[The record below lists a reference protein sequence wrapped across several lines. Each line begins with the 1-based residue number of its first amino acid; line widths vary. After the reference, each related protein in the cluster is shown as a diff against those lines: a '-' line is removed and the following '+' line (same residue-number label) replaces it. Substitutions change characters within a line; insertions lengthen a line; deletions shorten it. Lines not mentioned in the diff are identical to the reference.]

1 MNEFNYGENLR
12 KIRELMEISQEEM
25 AFRLKISGTT
35 YAWIERQVTLDEQM
49 AEEIAYALGGVPAD
63 MISPFEQMDS
73 ENLRIIR
80 SMEAEQEIREF
91 LKTPVGI
98 IIILGASIFIVNA
111 IYEGTRGFC
120 AGLETS
126 AITILVASWTAALAT
141 AGVLYYSVK
150 RVRRV
155 APLV

>member
-12 KIRELMEISQEEM
+12 SLRQVMEISQEEM
-25 AFRLKISGTT
+25 AFRLKISETT
-35 YAWIERQVTLDEQM
+35 YAWIESQVTLDELM

-73 ENLRIIR
+73 ESLRAIR
-80 SMEAEQEIREF
+80 KMEEEQVIREF

-98 IIILGASIFIVNA
+98 IMILGASVFILNA
-111 IYEGTRGFC
+111 VYEGTKGFC

-126 AITILVASWTAALAT
+126 PTTMLIASWTAAAFT
-141 AGVLYYSVK
+141 VWILYYSVK
-150 RVRRV
+150 RVSGI
-155 APLV
+155 APVI